1 MLNLSHSSVHNGGD
15 SGRIAVQQSS
25 NAEMEVIVDVQQYY
39 TEWEYKLKQIY
50 YHERIA
56 LVIIFYAVVTIAI
69 IGNILTL
76 YVVITRFEIFFCS
89 DVINL

>member
-1 MLNLSHSSVHNGGD
+1 MLNLSHSSVHNSGD
-15 SGRIAVQQSS
+15 SERIAVQQSS
-25 NAEMEVIVDVQQYY
+25 DAEMEVIVDVQQYY

-76 YVVITRFEIFFCS
+76 YVVITRLEIFSF
-89 DVINL
+89 VLT

>member
-1 MLNLSHSSVHNGGD
+1 MLNLSHLSVHNSVGA
-15 SGRIAVQQSS
+15 SGRIAMAKGID
-25 NAEMEVIVDVQQYY
+25 AESDVDVQQYY

-56 LVIIFYAVVTIAI
+56 LLIMFYVVTAVAI

-76 YVVITRFEIFFCS
+76 YVVITRYDGLAFY
-89 DVINL
+89 